1 MDIYFS
7 PVSSVVAVELSFSVE
22 GSAIVI
28 NGAKHELSDLAA
40 IDPSE
45 GGQYPPFVCKADAE
59 SVTIA
64 LYYVGAGTQSVLFPD
79 PLIDVQDGP
88 VELPQ

>member
-1 MDIYFS
+1 MDIHFS
-7 PVSSVVAVELSFSVE
+7 PVSSVVEVQLALSVE
-22 GSAIVI
+22 GSAIII
-28 NGAKHELSDLAA
+28 NGAKHDMADLAA

-59 SVTIA
+59 SVTIE

-79 PLIDVQDGP
+79 PAIGVQDGP